1 MSAAVH
7 GTMLVWGGKRDQDG
21 FREFTVSHRVK
32 TTDLLD
38 GPYTVMFASG
48 LPAIGSVWNFGNDLD
63 VWAFCYPD
71 MDVKRHPTI
80 AEGEKGY
87 WWQVDQK
94 FSTKPLSRCQ
104 DTQVEDPL
112 LEPQKVSGNF
122 GKFTI
127 EAVYDRFGNLLKS
140 SSHEQLRG
148 RQVEFD
154 NNKPS
159 VTIEQNVASLGL
171 STFAQMIDTVNDAPM
186 WGLPARCVKLSNA
199 PWSRKVYG
207 QCHYYYTRTFEF
219 DIDYNTFDRSSLDEG
234 TKALHGHWGVGT
246 GSGLT
251 IDILTVSSTGG
262 ILTVALDNGGSG
274 YPPSETFQVSVG
286 VATST
291 ATGGVITVSTNTSGV
306 VTSILSV
313 NSPGIGYIV
322 TPPGT
327 DVATSVGQGW
337 MLDEIDGEPPDPTNP
352 QHFDRY
358 KDRNGENSRAILN
371 GAGCP
376 VTSADLARAVTVE
389 YYGESNMFVLGIPV
403 SF

>member
-1 MSAAVH
+1 MSAVVH
-7 GTMLVWGGKRDQDG
+7 NGGLRVWGGKRDTDG
-21 FREFTVSHRVK
+21 YREFTVTHLVK
-32 TTDLLD
+32 TTDVRD
-38 GPYTVMFASG
+38 CPYTVMFAAG
-48 LPAIGSVWNFGNDLD
+48 LPAIGSVWNLGNNAD

-71 MDVKRHPTI
+71 MEIRRHPTI
-80 AEGEKGY
+80 AAGEKGL
-87 WWQVDQK
+87 WWEVDQK

-171 STFAQMIDTVNDAPM
+171 STFSQMIDTVNDAPM

-219 DIDYNTFDRSSLDEG
+219 DIDYHTFDRVGLDEG
-234 TKALHGHWGVGT
+234 TRVLHGHWGAGT

-251 IDILTVSSTGG
+251 VRILTITSTGG
-262 ILTVALDNGGSG
+262 IATISIDNGGAG
-274 YPPSETFQVSVG
+274 YPESEIFQVAVTG
-286 VATST
+286 GDG
-291 ATGGVITVSTNTSGV
+291 TGGVITIQTNSSGV
-306 VTSILSV
+306 VASILSI
-313 NSPGIGYIV
+313 SYPGKDYVV
-322 TPPGT
+322 TPVLPAT
-327 DVATSVGQGW
+327 VATSTGTGW
-337 MLDEIDGEPPDPTNP
+337 MLDLIDGEPPDPTNP

-358 KDRNGENSRAILN
+358 KDRNGENTRAILN

-376 VTSADLARAVTVE
+376 VTSASLTRGLGIE
-389 YYGESNMFVLGIPV
+389 YYGESNFFTLGVPV
-403 SF
+403 TF